1 MKRLEDELK
10 LRLNDDEQVPY
21 PDFGAMWERIEQT
34 VPARPE
40 VGGNFAGAFV
50 RKRKVKRI
58 AAVATL
64 GAVLVAA
71 PVYAAIHYDLGY
83 LLNGKSGIQAAL
95 EQNMGQTLEQS
106 VTWEGITMTL
116 RTAIVD
122 DNRTV
127 ILYTLDAGFRPP
139 EEFWNFKGFSLRDA
153 EGNPIEAEVSDLLRW
168 DLNNKRYYGI
178 LETDWTPSQDN
189 TRVQLVA
196 EELRKYSYQE
206 QEINLDPA
214 SKEPQSFTIGRDGM
228 QKIKIQPFTQG
239 TDKMMF
245 ASTVTFD
252 RPEVKSW
259 TFPQIVAYRDG
270 AEVRPLPGGTFG
282 KPDGSGNY
290 SSQQYFDP
298 KAVTAGKTV
307 FKLQYRRVDHT
318 VDGPW
323 TFDLQLSKKQM
334 ESGTIETALNLPLE
348 AGDSASMLEK
358 MVITPTQIR
367 LVIRTQEKHQEIPYK
382 RYSLEVD
389 GKTLEGPRYYSIED
403 PYRISLRIER
413 PLDLKVTK
421 DTPIVFVGKYKV
433 TDHEDKQKSFQLT
446 GISGKK
452 RTLETTIG
460 GYPVTWT
467 YYKQGADLYVET
479 GSKDARFGGINQTYI
494 MQGKERLLGE
504 QLTAN
509 FTGDGNNKAI
519 DVYKNF
525 KGTEA
530 EIHMFFYTIDDPEK
544 ETRVTLRP
552 GPTHS
557 GSPEQ

>member
-1 MKRLEDELK
+1 MKRLEDELM

-21 PDFGAMWERIEQT
+21 PDFGAMWERMDKT
-34 VPARPE
+34 VPAGPE
-40 VGGNFAGAFV
+40 MRGTLAAPFV

-58 AAVATL
+58 AVAATL
-64 GAVLVAA
+64 GALLVAA

-95 EQNMGQTLEQS
+95 EQNMGQTLERS
-106 VTWEGITMTL
+106 VTREGITMTL

-153 EGNPIEAEVSDLLRW
+153 EGNPIEAEVSNLLRW
-168 DLNNKRYYGI
+168 DLSNKRYYGI

-189 TRVQLVA
+189 ERVQLVA
-196 EELRKYSYQE
+196 EELRKYSQQE
-206 QEINLDPA
+206 QEIKLDPA
-214 SKEPQSFTIGRDGM
+214 SQEPQSFTIGRDGM

-239 TDKMMF
+239 PDKMMF

-270 AEVRPLPGGTFG
+270 TEVKPLPGGTFG
-282 KPDGSGNY
+282 TPDGSGNY
-290 SSQQYFDP
+290 TSQQYFDP
-298 KAVTAGKTV
+298 KAIPGGKTV
-307 FKLQYRRVDHT
+307 FKLQYTRVERT

-334 ESGTIETALNLPLE
+334 QSGTIQTALNLPLE
-348 AGDSASMLEK
+348 AGDSGSTLEK

-367 LVIRTQEKHQEIPYK
+367 IVIRTREKYQEIPYK
-382 RYSLEVD
+382 KYSLEVG
-389 GKTLEGPRYYSIED
+389 GKTLEGPRYYSPMD

-413 PLDLKVTK
+413 PLDLKVTA
-421 DTPIVFVGKYKV
+421 DTPIIFVGKHKV
-433 TDHEDKQKSFQLT
+433 TVHEDKQTSFQLT
-446 GISGKK
+446 GISDKK

-467 YYKQGADLYVET
+467 YYRQGADLYVET
-479 GSKDARFGGINQTYI
+479 GSEDARFGGINQTYI
-494 MQGKERLLGE
+494 MRGKERLLGKP
-504 QLTAN
+504 LTAN

-525 KGTEA
+525 QGTEA
-530 EIHMFFYTIDDPEK
+530 EIHMFYYTIDDPEK
-544 ETRVTLRP
+544 VTRVTLRP
-552 GPTHS
+552 GPTQS
-557 GSPEQ
+557 GSPAQ

>member
-1 MKRLEDELK
+1 MKRLEDELR
-10 LRLNDDEQVPY
+10 LRLNDDAQVPY
-21 PDFGAMWERIEQT
+21 PDFGAMWERIEKT
-34 VPARPE
+34 VPAGPE
-40 VGGNFAGAFV
+40 ISGTLTPAFV

-58 AAVATL
+58 AAAATL
-64 GAVLVAA
+64 GALLVAA

-106 VTWEGITMTL
+106 VTREGITMTL

-127 ILYTLDAGFRPP
+127 ILYTLNAGFRPP

-153 EGNPIEAEVSDLLRW
+153 EGKPIEAEVSNLLRW
-168 DLNNKRYYGI
+168 DAPNQRYYGI
-178 LETDWTPSQDN
+178 LETDWTPSHN

-196 EELRKYSYQE
+196 EELRKYSQQE
-206 QEINLDPA
+206 QEINLNPA
-214 SKEPQSFTIGRDGM
+214 SKEPQSFNIGREGM

-259 TFPQIVAYRDG
+259 AFPQIVAYRDG
-270 AEVRPLPGGTFG
+270 TEVRPLPGGTFG
-282 KPDGSGNY
+282 TPDGNGNY

-298 KAVTAGKTV
+298 KDIPAGKTV
-307 FKLQYRRVDHT
+307 FKLQYTRIDHT

-334 ESGTIETALNLPLE
+334 QSGTIQTALNLPLE
-348 AGDSASMLEK
+348 AGDSVNMLEK

-367 LVIRTQEKHQEIPYK
+367 LVIRTLEKYQEIPYK
-382 RYSLEVD
+382 RYSLEV
-389 GKTLEGPRYYSIED
+389 GGRTLEGPRYYSIED

-413 PLDLKVTK
+413 PLDLKVSK

-433 TDHEDKQKSFQLT
+433 TVHEDKQMSFQLT

-452 RTLETTIG
+452 RTLDTTIG

-479 GSKDARFGGINQTYI
+479 GSEDARFGGINQTYI
-494 MQGKERLLGE
+494 MQGKERLLGK

-530 EIHMFFYTIDDPEK
+530 EIHMFYYTIDDPEK
-544 ETRVTLRP
+544 ETRVTLQP
-552 GPTHS
+552 GPTNS
-557 GSPEQ
+557 GSPVQ